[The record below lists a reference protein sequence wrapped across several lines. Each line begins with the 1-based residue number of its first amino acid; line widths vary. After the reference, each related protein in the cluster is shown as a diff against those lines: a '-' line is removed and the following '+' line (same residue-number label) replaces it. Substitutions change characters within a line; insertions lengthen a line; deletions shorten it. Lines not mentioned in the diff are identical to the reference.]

1 MSSRRISAKYG
12 FLQLWTN
19 RLTAVRYPIK
29 VLRDFWLLRSMYSR
43 AASAMVLRGTVE
55 GTTDA
60 RTVGNTAIL
69 FGALQSSMF
78 SRAAIAALRSFPILI
93 GVRLP
98 LLPGRR

>member
-1 MSSRRISAKYG
+1 MNG
-12 FLQLWTN
+12 N
-19 RLTAVRYPIK
+19 AVLMRTLV
-29 VLRDFWLLRSMYSR
+29 VLGMV
-43 AASAMVLRGTVE
+43 MVLRGTVA

-69 FGALQSSMF
+69 FSALQSSMF

-98 LLPGRR
+98 LFPGRR